1 MKMFEVP
8 IATLTI
14 YDVFVVVPVVEGRN
28 GELMTNWS
36 ALKRMG
42 MSNAQP
48 GPLKASSYSWVRRD
62 YASCIAREEGAL
74 IAGVQLDPDLIDTEE
89 EEISTLALDII
100 RGSGIEIQ
108 GVDWPVRPSDGR
120 KCGWMRYMTQAA
132 KSNNA
137 VLPVVDFHWAK
148 RMEAMF
154 PDAGDAVRP
163 GALHTPL
170 RGGYFRVTARVLVCE
185 DDDPRFTRIGD
196 GQGLVDRAW
205 AAQHKV
211 VFENDPQFRAVLHLD
226 NEDASKWILGK
237 GTLIPARLPD
247 GVDLVMPR
255 GTLKHNKGIVL
266 SDGVHEIMM
275 GFGIVNGDEDL
286 AGPILIGPQVTQ
298 WASSEVVN
306 KAHNLVSAKL
316 SELRERLSDVR
327 WLAGRGTSLRDEE
340 GNLQQFDI
348 IKLFA
353 AVCVAIGD
361 TRLMRSK
368 MMVAAL
374 TEWVATAGYQIL
386 AGLGI
391 YAWRFRAV
399 CNRELGDN
407 VVAINPKV
415 FQHLFGLIARDG
427 VDTIAIR
434 YPFAYWTEMVAIIV
448 HADPR
453 VRWYE
458 AWVNERT
465 MNRAALDFDGDAF
478 AIARPDEVVVEMRKT
493 VEGLPISE
501 EKLRQKAK
509 PPTSRS
515 KMIAQSMAAG
525 IGLIDYVIQKWVVIM
540 RMVAHATAH
549 ADEKIGVLR
558 VELQKA
564 VDSVK
569 KAATPDMQLV
579 RKLSKEAQEEYGI
592 TLSMHAYR
600 QLQKRKNIKPFT
612 LFEGT
617 ERQAEE
623 ETLRFFGADTSVP
636 LVVEPGKP
644 IMPSRFF
651 GHADTPDEELMP
663 LAAFIRAH
671 EDEVPLI
678 QLSTLDN
685 KFFAGWIEE
694 IPGEGFQWAN
704 KAIDRLYKRMGDI
717 ANDLKAKKITLE
729 MTDMLRAELFEAYR
743 KVWRDKAVEMN
754 LGKENENTAWLE
766 SAASALWA
774 AFSRGDNA
782 GFAMKFALP
791 EVVARMLIARKDS
804 IAEKRAEGAGMIGKI
819 MGGLEFRAK
828 CMNDDTVY
836 TAVEVVDT
844 SVETPKYPL
853 SVRVGDGQTHGMV
866 GVVVPTGM
874 HHVKLASVPGIK
886 SVEITFTGKV
896 MAEFFE
902 IPLDGDTPEPEWA
915 DDGSFDYASADDGV
929 VETDVM

>member
-8 IATLTI
+8 IVTLTI
-14 YDVFVVVPVVEGRN
+14 HDVFVVVPVMKGRN
-28 GELMTNWS
+28 GELVTNWPV
-36 ALKRMG
+36 LKRMG
-42 MSNAQP
+42 LSNARP
-48 GPLKASSYSWVRRD
+48 GPLKPSGYRWVRRD

-74 IAGVQLDPDLIDTEE
+74 IAGVQLAPSLIDAEE

-100 RGSGIEIQ
+100 QDRGIDIPE
-108 GVDWPVRPSDGR
+108 VDWPVRPSDER
-120 KCGWMRYMTQAA
+120 KCGWLRYMTQAA

-137 VLPVVDFHWAK
+137 VLPVVDYHWAK

-170 RGGYFRVTARVLVCE
+170 RGGYFHVTARVLVCE
-185 DDDPRFTRIGD
+185 DDDPGFTRIGD

-211 VFENDPQFRAVLHLD
+211 VFENDPQFRAIIHLD
-226 NEDASKWILGK
+226 NEDSSKWILGK

-266 SDGVHEIMM
+266 PDGVHEVMM

-286 AGPILIGPQVTQ
+286 AGPMLIGPQVTQ
-298 WASSEVVN
+298 WMSSEVVN
-306 KAHNLVSAKL
+306 KAHDLVSAKL
-316 SELRERLSDVR
+316 GELRERLSDVR
-327 WLAGRGTSLRDEE
+327 WLAGRGTTLRDEE

-348 IKLFA
+348 IRLFA

-374 TEWVATAGYQIL
+374 TEWVATVGYQIL

-399 CNRELGDN
+399 CNRSLGDN
-407 VVAINPKV
+407 VVAVNPKV
-415 FQHLFGLIARDG
+415 FQHLFGKTGRDG

-434 YPFAYWTEMVAIIV
+434 YPFAHRNEMIAVIV
-448 HADPR
+448 HADSR

-478 AIARPDEVVVEMRKT
+478 AILRPDEVVVEMRKT

-540 RMVAHATAH
+540 RMVAHAAAY

-564 VDSVK
+564 VDSPK
-569 KAATPDMQLV
+569 KAATADMQLV

-612 LFEGT
+612 LFAGT
-617 ERQAEE
+617 VKDAEV
-623 ETLRFFGADTSVP
+623 ETARFFDDDTNIP

-651 GHADTPDEELMP
+651 GYPDTPDEELMP

-694 IPGEGFQWAN
+694 IPGEGFKWAN
-704 KAIDRLYKRMGDI
+704 WAVDRLYKRMGDI
-717 ANDLKAKKITLE
+717 ANDLKAKKIALE
-729 MTDMLRAELFEAYR
+729 MADMLRAELFEGYR

-774 AFSRGDNA
+774 SFSRGDNA

-804 IAEKRAEGAGMIGKI
+804 IAERRAVGAGMIGKI
-819 MGGLEFRAK
+819 MGGMEFRAK
-828 CMNDDTVY
+828 YMDSDTVY
-836 TAVEVVDT
+836 TVVEVVDT
-844 SVETPKYPL
+844 SAKTPKYPL

-866 GVVVPTGM
+866 GAVVPTGM
-874 HHVKLASVPGIK
+874 YHVKLASVPGMK

-902 IPLDGDTPEPEWA
+902 ISMDGDAPEPEWA
-915 DDGSFDYASADDGV
+915 DDGGFDYASADDGV